1 MHTAESIQIVR
12 GKGKGRWKGARL
24 WTLPSDDGSSRD
36 RAARG
41 GGRGLAPRSLRG
53 DAAAAYAAMCISFA
67 SRAANFASSAL
78 FFAASAASF
87 SSTVS
92 STVSLSS
99 LSSSSAATVASA
111 GAS

>member
-24 WTLPSDDGSSRD
+24 WTLPYDGSSRD

-53 DAAAAYAAMCISFA
+53 GAAAAYAAMCISFA